1 MVMKRVSSVFH
12 RKMYEKVKCAAERR
26 VGMEIVVC
34 FQISSDYD
42 EVLDDEWKDGAA
54 IDFTYTK
61 KMYGCFDEGALE
73 TALCL
78 KDAYKER
85 GVPVTL
91 RAVTSGL
98 RTPALMTA
106 LYGAGFDEV
115 LYVDAGRELTSMEKE
130 IVPLSS
136 IVNKKANAIF
146 GADIILTG
154 RMSGGLDDRMTA
166 QAIAEWQGSPWLM
179 DGVEL
184 RPGEKER
191 EVFVLCEQDDAYI
204 LRKQQTPFV
213 CSMGNA
219 VHGVLRMF
227 SLKARMEAR
236 KKKIMEV
243 TLTENHFSFPEF
255 SMKRKERKGH
265 CQWISGSTEEMAAA
279 LTERIREVK

>member
-91 RAVTSGL
+91 RPVTSGL

-106 LYGAGFDEV
+106 
-115 LYVDAGRELTSMEKE
+115 
-130 IVPLSS
+130 
-136 IVNKKANAIF
+136 
-146 GADIILTG
+146 
-154 RMSGGLDDRMTA
+154 
-166 QAIAEWQGSPWLM
+166 QAIAEWQGIPWLM

-227 SLKARMEAR
+227 SLKSRMEAR

-243 TLTENHFSFPEF
+243 TLPENHFSFPEF